1 MPTIWRAGLLGF
13 AVVACAWFAL
23 GVHQARD
30 TNRANALIGGP
41 APLTA
46 QQAQR
51 ARSLLSSAATLN
63 PDQTPEILRGQLAL
77 QQRQS
82 RRAGR
87 ILSSVTRREPL
98 NLHAWSELA
107 YAAARAGDRRPLTRA
122 ARHISALYPKLK

>member
-1 MPTIWRAGLLGF
+1 MATIWRAGLLGF

-30 TNRANALIGGP
+30 TNRASALIGGP
-41 APLTA
+41 APLTV

-51 ARSLLSSAATLN
+51 AGSLLSSAATLN
-63 PDQTPEILRGQLAL
+63 PDLTPEILRGQLAL
-77 QQRQS
+77 EQRQS
-82 RRAGR
+82 ARAVR

-98 NLHAWSELA
+98 NLRAWSQLA
-107 YAAARAGDRRPLTRA
+107 YAAAEAGDRRTLIRA